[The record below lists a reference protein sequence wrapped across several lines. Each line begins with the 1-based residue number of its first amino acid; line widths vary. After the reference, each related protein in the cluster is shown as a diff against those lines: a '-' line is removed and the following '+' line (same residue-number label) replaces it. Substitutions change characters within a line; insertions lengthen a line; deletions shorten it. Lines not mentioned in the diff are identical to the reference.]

1 MAAGGSG
8 GAAARPIAGACVHL
22 RVSAPP
28 SKGCA
33 AVPLTPEPE
42 AEPRGG
48 VTRPVGAS
56 GSSRARA
63 MEMAGGEDG
72 MTRPQVGNPFSTVPF
87 LFLGFVRFGD

>member
-8 GAAARPIAGACVHL
+8 GTAARPFAGACVHP

-28 SKGCA
+28 LKGYA

-42 AEPRGG
+42 AEPPGG
-48 VTRPVGAS
+48 VTCPVGAS
-56 GSSRARA
+56 GSSCAPA
-63 MEMAGGEDG
+63 IEMTGGEDG